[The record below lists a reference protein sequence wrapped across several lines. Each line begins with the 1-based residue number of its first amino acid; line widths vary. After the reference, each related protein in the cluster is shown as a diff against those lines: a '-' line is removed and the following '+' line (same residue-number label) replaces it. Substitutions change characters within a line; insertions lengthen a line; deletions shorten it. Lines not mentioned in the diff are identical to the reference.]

1 MAADLKLVLIGAGWI
16 GSYHLAAL
24 GRLGRTRLVGVAS
37 ARLERAEEVAFPHGA
52 VASADPERLLDE
64 LRPDVAWL
72 CVPPGAAPPL
82 AESLARRGI
91 PFLAEKPLAATDAD
105 APRRVAALIA
115 ERRLVVAVGYHLR
128 GLEALP
134 ELRER
139 LAERPAQTVAGR
151 WLDSTPAPAWWRR
164 VDRGGGQVV
173 EQATHL
179 YDLGRHLVGEATV
192 VGRGVRSRRAAG
204 PGGRGRR
211 RRHRGDPPVRDRGDR
226 HVRQQPPVRHPEHRA
241 GARRRRAPG
250 GRRQG
255 RRRAGR
261 LGDHDRRRR
270 DRPGRCRPVATRT
283 RSRRSGSSTPSR
295 RATRTPCL
303 SSYGDAV
310 RTDEL
315 TRAVVAATGE
325 PG

>member
-1 MAADLKLVLIGAGWI
+1 MADDLKLVLIGAGWI

-37 ARLERAEEVAFPHGA
+37 ARLERAAEVALPHGA
-52 VASADPERLLDE
+52 VASAEPARLLDD

-72 CVPPGAAPPL
+72 CVPPAAAPGL
-82 AESLARRGI
+82 ADELVERGI
-91 PFLAEKPLAATDAD
+91 PFLAEKPLAATDAM
-105 APRRVAALIA
+105 APGRIAARIA

-139 LAERPAQTVAGR
+139 LRADPARTVAGR

-164 VDRGGGQVV
+164 VDQGGGQVV

-179 YDLGRHLVGEATV
+179 YDLGRLLAGEAAV
-192 VGRGVRSRRAAG
+192 VAATSVREE
-204 PGGRGRR
+204 
-211 RRHRGDPPVRDRGDR
+211 PPV
-226 HVRQQPPVRHPEHRA
+226 PPDADVADATAAILRYA
-241 GARRRRAPG
+241 NGA
-250 GRRQG
+250 
-255 RRRAGR
+255 
-261 LGDHDRRRR
+261 LGTF
-270 DRPGRCRPVATRT
+270 VN
-283 RSRRSGSSTPSR
+283 SRRSPSR
-295 RATRTPCL
+295 SIALEVVSDGFHAVVGKAGDGPGDWAITIADGRTTRTLPSGRDPYERQAERFL
-303 SSYGDAV
+303 DAVEAGDPDAVYSSYVDAV

-315 TRAVVAATGE
+315 TRAVVAATGR